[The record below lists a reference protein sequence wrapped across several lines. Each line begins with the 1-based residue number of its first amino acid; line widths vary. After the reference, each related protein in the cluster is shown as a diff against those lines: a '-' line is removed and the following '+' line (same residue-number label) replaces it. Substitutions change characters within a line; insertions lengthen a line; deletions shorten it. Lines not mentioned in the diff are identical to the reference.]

1 MKKKATP
8 EERRVVTI
16 GRPSVEHLSKEE
28 QKAFFSAL
36 LVLITEYYQQKKA
49 DEKPDKNYS

>member
-1 MKKKATP
+1 MKKNVTS

-28 QKAFFSAL
+28 QKAFYSAL
-36 LVLITEYYQQKKA
+36 LVLITEYYQQKKP
-49 DEKPDKNYS
+49 DEKPDKNFS

>member
-1 MKKKATP
+1 MKKNATP

-49 DEKPDKNYS
+49 DENPDKNFS